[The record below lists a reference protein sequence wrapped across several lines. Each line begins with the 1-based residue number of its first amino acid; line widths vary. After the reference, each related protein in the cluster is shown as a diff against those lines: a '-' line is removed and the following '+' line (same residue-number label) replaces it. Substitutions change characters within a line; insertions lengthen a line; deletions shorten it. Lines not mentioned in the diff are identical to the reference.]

1 MNKTKKGFLYFVVS
15 LIIIVVSLYLYNN
28 KDFSSSSNQGRNF
41 SVSSYEKISKIVL
54 SKASENAVTLELTDD
69 KSWVLNKEY
78 QANNLAVNDLIRT
91 TKNLSVNYPVA
102 INERDSIS
110 SLLRNEGV
118 RFDVYSRRYII
129 SIGRWKLFPFH
140 RKINSFFVGDDVIDN
155 NGTYMQIAKSDY
167 PYIVHIPG
175 YESGLN
181 NTFIANHYEWRDP
194 VVTNL
199 TPSQIKKVKVQITS
213 KEEESFIFINNNG
226 IFEFKDI
233 ENNQIPGFEFDIFK
247 TQRFVAAFS
256 ELYFE
261 KLIYG
266 ENLAEANKHMDTIP
280 SFIIELEGINSKTTN
295 LKIYS
300 KILTANEKAELGIT
314 INVDPNL
321 FYLLINDNDY
331 ALARYFVFN
340 RVFRPLSFYQN
351 SNN

>member
-1 MNKTKKGFLYFVVS
+1 MNKKRISFLYFLVS

-41 SVSSYEKISKIVL
+41 SISSDEQISKIVL
-54 SKASENAVTLELTDD
+54 SKAFENAITLELTDD
-69 KSWVLNKEY
+69 KSWVLDKEH

-91 TKNLSVNYPVA
+91 AKNLSVNYPVA

-110 SLLRNEGV
+110 SMLRNEGV
-118 RFDVYSRRYII
+118 RVDIYSRRYII
-129 SIGRWKLFPFH
+129 SLGSWKLFPFH
-140 RKINSFFVGDDVIDN
+140 RKISSFFVGDDVIDN
-155 NGTYMQIAKSDY
+155 HGAYMQIAKSDY

-194 VVTNL
+194 VVINL
-199 TPSQIKKVKVQITS
+199 TPSQIKKVKVQISS
-213 KEEESFIFINNNG
+213 KEEESFIFLNNNG
-226 IFEFKDI
+226 IFEFRDI
-233 ENNQIPGFEFDIFK
+233 ENNQIPGFEFDVLK
-247 TQRFVAAFS
+247 TQRFVSAFS

-266 ENLAEANKHMDTIP
+266 NNLAEANKHMDTIP
-280 SFIIELEGINSKTTN
+280 SFIIELEGINSKLTN
-295 LKIYS
+295 LKLYH
-300 KILTANEKAELGIT
+300 KILTDNEKAELGVEID
-314 INVDPNL
+314 VDPNL

-340 RVFRPLSFYQN
+340 RILRPLSFYKD